1 MKRSIH
7 TKICFKCK
15 LKIEESD
22 RYKHFEEQD
31 IFSNKVIFYAHQ
43 DCLK

>member
-15 LKIEESD
+15 NKIED
-22 RYKHFEEQD
+22 GDVYKHFEEQD
-31 IFSNKVIFYAHQ
+31 IFSNKVLFYAHNK
-43 DCLK
+43 CLK